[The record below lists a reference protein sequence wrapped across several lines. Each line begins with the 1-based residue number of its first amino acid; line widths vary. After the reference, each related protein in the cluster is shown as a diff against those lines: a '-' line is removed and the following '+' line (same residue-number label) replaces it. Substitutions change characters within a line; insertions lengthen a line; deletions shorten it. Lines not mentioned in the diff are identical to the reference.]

1 MKLLELTSDVVFKS
15 FMMSDKTKEYKARL
29 IHLITGIPESELL
42 SASYQSIELPVKH
55 KKDKVLKTD
64 IIVNVEKSIISL
76 EMNKEYYDGL
86 FVKNGTYLNHIESSQ
101 FERGDVY
108 LDYKAIIQINFD
120 NFQKYKGD
128 KLIYE
133 FMMREKE
140 TNEIETDLIK
150 SYHINL
156 SYLKNRCY
164 NKCSEIEKTCIL
176 FLEDLEKY
184 KLDIKEDEIMEKA
197 YETLEEISNDEKII
211 GLYDAEK
218 VEQKVIN
225 TKIEGARREGHEAGL
240 KQGIEQEKIEIAKNL
255 LKQNIDVSIIQNA
268 TGLSLEQIEKL

>member
-15 FMMSDKTKEYKARL
+15 FMISDKTKEYKARL
-29 IHLITGIPESELL
+29 IHLITGIPENELM
-42 SASYQSIELPVKH
+42 SATYQSIELPVKH
-55 KKDKVLKTD
+55 KKDKVFKTD

-101 FERGDVY
+101 FEKGEAY

-120 NFQKYKGD
+120 NFQKYKKN

-140 TNEIETDLIK
+140 TNEIETDLMK

-164 NKCSEIEKTCIL
+164 NECSEIEKTCIL

-184 KLDIKEDEIMEKA
+184 KSDIKEDEIMEKA
-197 YETLEEISNDEKII
+197 YETLEEISRDEKII

-225 TKIEGARREGHEAGL
+225 TKIEGARREGIET
-240 KQGIEQEKIEIAKNL
+240 GIQQEKIKIAKSML
-255 LKQNIDVSIIQNA
+255 LKNMRIEDIMDI
-268 TGLSLEQIEKL
+268 TGLTKDQIVSLKEN